1 LKWFKIY
8 HDGLDSSGVWGVDR
22 LIKNK
27 GKMTYT
33 IPSCI
38 ADGQYLMRVELIGE
52 LIFVDYLVPRD
63 VNLTC
68 ALALHGAQSYPGA
81 QFYVNPNRDFLRF

>member
-1 LKWFKIY
+1 MPSLNSAQIPNALQSSVTGLKWFKIY

-38 ADGQYLMRVELIGE
+38 ADGQYLMRVQLIGE
-52 LIFVDYLVPRD
+52 SVFDPRD
-63 VNLTC
+63 E
-68 ALALHGAQSYPGA
+68 
-81 QFYVNPNRDFLRF
+81 